1 MAFTNKKGTS
11 RRGHSWIGMRM
22 GLGITRDHS
31 TESSPWVKLCEVLL
45 DRLTLSVLVGVV
57 RVDGELFDGT
67 SRHSRAAECG
77 EGCGNSFRSRSE
89 LYGASH
95 RLTQP
100 VRLESS
106 SGMPDTCSEN
116 FDEADDF
123 RLVPLEWGGHYRNT
137 VGRQSSSRGGIFEKK
152 IACFFLATL
161 RFRRFACPNKS
172 AHKLAIH
179 FFLFGLAECSQ

>member
-1 MAFTNKKGTS
+1 
-11 RRGHSWIGMRM
+11 MRM

-57 RVDGELFDGT
+57 CVDGELFDGT

-77 EGCGNSFRSRSE
+77 EGCVNSFRSRSE

-106 SGMPDTCSEN
+106 RGKPDTRSEN

-123 RLVPLEWGGHYRNT
+123 RLVPLEWDGHYRNT
-137 VGRQSSSRGGIFEKK
+137 VGRQSSFQRYLLEKK
-152 IACFFLATL
+152 IACFFLASL
-161 RFRRFACPNKS
+161 CFRRFTRPNKGT
-172 AHKLAIH
+172 HKFAIH
-179 FFLFGLAECSQ
+179 ILPFSLAESCQGSACSTVSDIL

>member
-1 MAFTNKKGTS
+1 
-11 RRGHSWIGMRM
+11 MRM

-31 TESSPWVKLCEVLL
+31 TESSPWVKLCEVSL

-89 LYGASH
+89 LYGAS
-95 RLTQP
+95 
-100 VRLESS
+100 ESS
-106 SGMPDTCSEN
+106 RGKPDTRSEN

-123 RLVPLEWGGHYRNT
+123 RLVPLEWDGHYRNT
-137 VGRQSSSRGGIFEKK
+137 VGRQSSSQRYLLEKK
-152 IACFFLATL
+152 IACFFLASL

>member
-1 MAFTNKKGTS
+1 
-11 RRGHSWIGMRM
+11 M
-22 GLGITRDHS
+22 GLGITRDHG

-67 SRHSRAAECG
+67 SRHNRAAKCG
-77 EGCGNSFRSRSE
+77 EGCGRSFRSRSE

-106 SGMPDTCSEN
+106 RGMPDTCSEN

-123 RLVPLEWGGHYRNT
+123 RLVPLEWDGHYRNT
-137 VGRQSSSRGGIFEKK
+137 VGRQSSFQRYLLEKK
-152 IACFFLATL
+152 IACFFLASL

-179 FFLFGLAECSQ
+179 FFPFSFAERSQRSACSTFSNIL

>member
-57 RVDGELFDGT
+57 RVDGELFDG
-67 SRHSRAAECG
+67 
-77 EGCGNSFRSRSE
+77 NSFRSRSE

-106 SGMPDTCSEN
+106 RGKPDTRSEN

-123 RLVPLEWGGHYRNT
+123 RLVPLEWDGHYRNT
-137 VGRQSSSRGGIFEKK
+137 VGRQSSFQRYLLDKK
-152 IACFFLATL
+152 IACFFLASL
-161 RFRRFACPNKS
+161 CFRRFTGPNKGT
-172 AHKLAIH
+172 HKFAIYIPS
-179 FFLFGLAECSQ
+179 FSFAECSQRSACSILSDIL